1 MEDKKHLILID
12 GSGYIFRAYHA
23 LPPMKR
29 PDGTPV
35 NAVYGFTSMVL
46 KLVDDLEADWLGVIF
61 DTARKTFRNE
71 IYDAYK
77 ANRPP
82 PPEDLVP
89 QFDLIREAVS
99 AFGLPQ
105 AEMEGFEADDL
116 IATYS
121 KKAAADGHRV
131 TVVSSD
137 KDLMQLIDDNISM
150 MDPMKNT
157 RISYAEVEKRFGV
170 HPDRVVDVQS

>member
-23 LPPMKR
+23 LPPMSR

-61 DTARKTFRNE
+61 DTARKTFRTE

-82 PPEDLVP
+82 PPDDLVP
-89 QFDLIREAVS
+89 QFALIREAVS

-105 AEMEGFEADDL
+105 AEWRAL
-116 IATYS
+116 
-121 KKAAADGHRV
+121 K
-131 TVVSSD
+131 
-137 KDLMQLIDDNISM
+137 LMI
-150 MDPMKNT
+150 
-157 RISYAEVEKRFGV
+157 
-170 HPDRVVDVQS
+170 